1 MPLAPH
7 ILGAAAWFYLFVMLP
22 LARYGHSKPRL
33 AAQRARV
40 DHVLDSNR
48 RCIEITRLTHA
59 ELMQLAELL
68 DAGDERAYG
77 NWRFAPLQR
86 LVIALYCL
94 SAPLCLRRA
103 KQQWGWAMNSI
114 SANIDYWCS
123 VIIERLDAPGSRT
136 CAAHHA
142 RCPPVCLP
150 PLTRC
155 LRVCLLRVQR
165 TPSADGRRQ
174 SRMHG
179 APLLRGRPSSLTAS
193 ASWTPHTSACSDPSG
208 TRSSGGCIPRTRRRT
223 ACSSWLSWI
232 AGVSSATDEHSIRG
246 SSSQQSARAHQSVC
260 LRVSVLQDASATLT
274 RATAPR
280 AAQSQPRSTSRATFS
295 CREGLSLLG
304 DVAYTAD
311 SRVKTGWRGPDIDPA
326 RVGAVLAAQRR
337 RFNQRLSSL
346 RIRVEHAFSRLKHTW
361 QLLEATW
368 SMPRDRLAPTVRA
381 CALLANYLVIE
392 RNLYMMQ

>member
-1 MPLAPH
+1 
-7 ILGAAAWFYLFVMLP
+7 
-22 LARYGHSKPRL
+22 
-33 AAQRARV
+33 
-40 DHVLDSNR
+40 
-48 RCIEITRLTHA
+48 
-59 ELMQLAELL
+59 
-68 DAGDERAYG
+68 
-77 NWRFAPLQR
+77 
-86 LVIALYCL
+86 
-94 SAPLCLRRA
+94 
-103 KQQWGWAMNSI
+103 MNSI

-123 VIIERLDAPGSRT
+123 IIVERLDAPGSRT

-174 SRMHG
+174 SKMHG

-280 AAQSQPRSTSRATFS
+280 AAQSQPRSTSRATSS
-295 CREGLSLLG
+295 C
-304 DVAYTAD
+304 
-311 SRVKTGWRGPDIDPA
+311 SRGCSCW
-326 RVGAVLAAQRR
+326 
-337 RFNQRLSSL
+337 
-346 RIRVEHAFSRLKHTW
+346 
-361 QLLEATW
+361 ATW
-368 SMPRDRLAPTVRA
+368 RTRLTAASRPAGAALTSTLRASVPFSPRSAAASISASLPCASASNTRFLASSIHGSFLKPLGA
-381 CALLANYLVIE
+381 CPAIALLPPCAPAHCSPTISSSSATYTCNDAVIVCLE
-392 RNLYMMQ
+392 RK